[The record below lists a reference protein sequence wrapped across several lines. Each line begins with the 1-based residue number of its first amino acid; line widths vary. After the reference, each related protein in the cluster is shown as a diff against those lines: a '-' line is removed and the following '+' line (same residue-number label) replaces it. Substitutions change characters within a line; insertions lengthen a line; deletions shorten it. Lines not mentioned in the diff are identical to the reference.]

1 MLTGS
6 QDERWL
12 AVLAGQAAP
21 ADAAERQAA
30 ELRGYF
36 EQRVA
41 AVPAADAEQE
51 KRLMNMLRARGA
63 FADAVPAR
71 PTGLLAALSAWWNAP
86 QGRMGYGYGAAA
98 LLAFVVVSTP
108 LLQQPQDEG
117 GGDEVVEPPPHT
129 PAPPPR
135 PGQPKSL
142 PKTLQGGAV
151 VVAAE
156 PEQAALRLQLA
167 LSAQGVSSAL
177 QRDGAGW
184 RLTAELPAAARAA
197 LEPELQVRSLAWP
210 GDGRLDVRF
219 VKPQ

>member
-30 ELRGYF
+30 ELRSYF

-51 KRLMNMLRARGA
+51 KRLMNVLRARGA
-63 FADAVPAR
+63 FADAVPAQ

-98 LLAFVVVSTP
+98 LLAFVVVATP

-117 GGDEVVEPPPHT
+117 GGDEVVELPPHT
-129 PAPPPR
+129 PAPPAQR
-135 PGQPKSL
+135 QPKSL

-177 QRDGAGW
+177 QRDGSGW
-184 RLTAELPAAARAA
+184 RLTAELPATARAA
-197 LEPELQVRSLAWP
+197 LEPELQALSLAWP
-210 GDGRLDVRF
+210 GDGQLNARF